1 MSAEDSSLRTV
12 RVSPSHQRNGHHNR
26 TGSVSRMEEARGST
40 RQNHP
45 EHLSTGSSF
54 PAAKCSSTSYIHYND
69 IDSDY
74 NMQWDQ
80 SHGLNSSYRERVAL
94 RHGSGSFNGALQA
107 QQEPFHG
114 RIRSSS
120 KHSFKLS
127 HDFDEPLYQSWQN
140 IDKSPVRSPTE
151 DLRSHNRERHSGSP
165 LTIPQTVPRT
175 MSPTVDCFHQP
186 SGLAY
191 AEQNGCGSSPI
202 PTDEGRYSPMP
213 SRSSRS
219 HKSSKVCH
227 HVNSDPIQGASY
239 QGHDSHPVMS
249 RAERMA
255 ALERRMVANGLSA
268 PGRSRS
274 SSGHRRKGHG
284 GVMHMGAVQM
294 SDYCTTSGS
303 ESSESEVEM
312 NRVNCSI
319 PQTCANPAE
328 SNAKSAIPRNK
339 FSFGSLQ
346 LDEESD
352 EDGCHAFGDEEGG
365 QIFSC

>member
-1 MSAEDSSLRTV
+1 MSAEDPSLRTV
-12 RVSPSHQRNGHHNR
+12 RVSPSHQRNGHHDR

-45 EHLSTGSSF
+45 EHLSTGPSF
-54 PAAKCSSTSYIHYND
+54 PAANCSSNSYIHYND

-80 SHGLNSSYRERVAL
+80 AHGLNSRYREQVAL
-94 RHGSGSFNGALQA
+94 QHGSGSFNGALQA
-107 QQEPFHG
+107 QQEPFQG

-120 KHSFKLS
+120 KHSFKFS
-127 HDFDEPLYQSWQN
+127 PDFDEPFNQSWQN
-140 IDKSPVRSPTE
+140 VDKNPVRSPTE
-151 DLRSHNRERHSGSP
+151 DLRGHNRERHSSNP
-165 LTIPQTVPRT
+165 LTTLQTVPRST
-175 MSPTVDCFHQP
+175 SPAVDRFHQP
-186 SGLAY
+186 SSLTY
-191 AEQNGCGSSPI
+191 AEQNGCGSSPL
-202 PTDEGRYSPMP
+202 PNDEGRYSPMP

-219 HKSSKVCH
+219 HRSSKVRH
-227 HVNSDPIQGASY
+227 HVNSDPNQGASY
-239 QGHDSHPVMS
+239 QGHESHPVLS

-274 SSGHRRKGHG
+274 SSGRRRRGHG
-284 GVMHMGAVQM
+284 GVTHMGAVQM

-303 ESSESEVEM
+303 GSSDSEVET
-312 NRVNCSI
+312 NRVNCGS

-346 LDEESD
+346 LDEEAD
-352 EDGCHAFGDEEGG
+352 EDGCHAFSDEEGG